1 LKCSGVIGRIGKQ
14 LCGPQNF
21 NVLWFYKT
29 FLFFFQLGT
38 KINEKIMESLKGSVN
53 SAASIVVI
61 FGITVI
67 AVCASILLAVQVGKC
82 FAFSLSLSLFFMYRF
97 HYVTCEILMAVS
109 ISVILT
115 SRK

>member
-1 LKCSGVIGRIGKQ
+1 M
-14 LCGPQNF
+14 
-21 NVLWFYKT
+21 
-29 FLFFFQLGT
+29 
-38 KINEKIMESLKGSVN
+38 NEKIMESLKGSVN

-82 FAFSLSLSLFFMYRF
+82 FVFSLSLSLSLIFMFRF

-109 ISVILT
+109 GSY
-115 SRK
+115 